1 MKFSLCA
8 AIVLP
13 LGLMSTASW
22 AADTCTGIDT
32 LTTTASDETDLGQ
45 GLVKRTWTA
54 DSVVTSN
61 DAKFPVLYGECSA
74 TVLMTPDGKSQMA
87 GFCVRHDKDGDVA
100 SISINQAPG
109 EDKRHHVATATTP
122 MLKYRSESSTIPFLD
137 SSREGGNGRAACHR
151 CTKEQAS
158 RTGGNAAPT

>member
-22 AADTCTGIDT
+22 AADTCSGIDT

-109 EDKRHHVATATTP
+109 EAK
-122 MLKYRSESSTIPFLD
+122 STWK
-137 SSREGGNGRAACHR
+137 S
-151 CTKEQAS
+151 
-158 RTGGNAAPT
+158 TGGTGKFAATGESGWAQSIFSEGAVFVAKWGGDCH

>member
-1 MKFSLCA
+1 MRYWP

-13 LGLMSTASW
+13 LGLMLGTAR

-32 LTTTASDETDLGQ
+32 LTTTASDATDLGQ
-45 GLVKRTWTA
+45 GLEKRTWTA

-74 TVLMTPDGKSQMA
+74 TVLITPDGKSQMS
-87 GFCVRHDKDGDVA
+87 GFCARHDKDGDVA

-109 EDKRHHVATATTP
+109 EDKSTWKSTGGTGKFANTADTQPETGWSQ
-122 MLKYRSESSTIPFLD
+122 LIFSEGAVFVVKW
-137 SSREGGNGRAACHR
+137 GGNCH
-151 CTKEQAS
+151 
-158 RTGGNAAPT
+158 